1 MEGPVQD
8 SPAGNVDTSETQKP
22 SASQESVEN
31 HTNGNNEPE
40 KPESA
45 GGNAVEESKPEA
57 QPKET
62 EVKVDETIKEETGD
76 KPNEEVKEETKETVV
91 EKPKAK
97 PEEESKKET
106 VEESKEA
113 PKEEANAEPEE
124 DDEIEKLKKKP
135 VEQLTPL
142 EKAQIAA
149 SKAVISTLPELDPI
163 ELPPAGTGLPKH
175 QHRYTL
181 SAIRAIKRLK
191 DAIPFVVPVDPIKQG
206 VPQYFDYIKHPMDLG
221 TMEKKLV
228 EQKYD
233 TIKDFIDDFNLIIS
247 NCMIFNGEDAPISH
261 MALGIAQSF
270 KKQLSNMPTYDAS
283 KKGAQALAAATAASG
298 GAATAGAAA
307 DISSVDSVGSP
318 AINTAGALS
327 GSAAGLSGSAVED
340 GHHEDGVGKRQTT
353 TTTVVGPN
361 GMPTLRRKSTID
373 GRPKREIR
381 PPRQPGTFF
390 GSGSGQGR
398 PRNKKYASELRF
410 AGQVLKEMQGRKLES
425 VAWPFLAPVD
435 PIEQGVP
442 TYFDVIK
449 EPMDLSTIQ
458 RKLVDGIY
466 YTGDEFE
473 SDVRLMFRNCYT
485 FNPEGTPVNVM
496 GHKLEDYFD
505 SRWID
510 KPVPGMH
517 NVDDSDMSDVD
528 EEYAE
533 TGMVSPAI
541 EVLEEQKRM
550 INKQLKRLKKEA
562 LADFHKRGH
571 KGGRSSAPKRR
582 RSSNAANG
590 GSSGHHHGAGGSSS
604 SSARALPTEMTYEM
618 KRQIH
623 DQMENLSQQQI
634 ATVIAIIQES
644 MPEMRGQDE
653 IELEVDALDTQTQL
667 RIYNYAVLNR
677 ADKPLST
684 SRAGSNDDDGDH
696 FTRKKKSKALSEE
709 EHAMK
714 VAEINRKLKDIEEAK
729 NGGASFGG
737 SAAAVPT
744 TDVAAGSASGAAAD
758 SDSSDED
765 LDSDSS
771 SEEE

>member
-8 SPAGNVDTSETQKP
+8 SPAGKVDTSENQAP
-22 SASQESVEN
+22 SANQESAEN
-31 HTNGNNEPE
+31 STNGNIVPE
-40 KPESA
+40 KSES
-45 GGNAVEESKPEA
+45 GGGDAAEDAEA
-57 QPKET
+57 QPKDT
-62 EVKVDETIKEETGD
+62 EVKVDET
-76 KPNEEVKEETKETVV
+76 VKEETRENPSEQVKTETKEDAV
-91 EKPKAK
+91 EKP
-97 PEEESKKET
+97 EGESKQESTDKSKQESKQDANQ
-106 VEESKEA
+106 ESKEGD
-113 PKEEANAEPEE
+113 NAESGE
-124 DDEIEKLKKKP
+124 DDEIERLKKKP
-135 VEQLTPL
+135 VDQLTPL
-142 EKAQIAA
+142 ERAQIAA

-191 DAIPFVVPVDPIKQG
+191 DALPFVVPVDPVKQG

-283 KKGAQALAAATAASG
+283 KKGAQALAAATAATG
-298 GAATAGAAA
+298 GAGAATSA
-307 DISSVDSVGSP
+307 DVSAIEAGSP
-318 AINTAGALS
+318 GINTAGALA
-327 GSAAGLSGSAVED
+327 GAAGLSGSAVED

-410 AGQVLKEMQGRKLES
+410 AGQVLKEMQGRKLENI
-425 VAWPFLAPVD
+425 AWPFLVPVD

-485 FNPEGTPVNVM
+485 FNPEGTPVNVL

-582 RSSNAANG
+582 RSSNAASG
-590 GSSGHHHGAGGSSS
+590 GSSGHHHSTSGST

-677 ADKPLST
+677 ADKPLGT
-684 SRAGSNDDDGDH
+684 SRAGSNDDDADH
-696 FTRKKKSKALSEE
+696 YTRKKKSKALSEE

-714 VAEINRKLKDIEEAK
+714 VAEINRKLRDIEEAK
-729 NGGASFGG
+729 NGGASLGG
-737 SAAAVPT
+737 NAAAVPT
-744 TDVAAGSASGAAAD
+744 TDVAAGSASASGAAAD